1 MLMRSSDVLRQVG
14 FARFS
19 IDHIWMGTAPPAW
32 VFQGFF
38 HWPRKVGLLRAISG
52 TALSVD
58 FETPITPAAAGDT
71 FLATT
76 ALLALGFALVRSAG
90 FFAALPCATAGYVM
104 TVRRGGDGRWVS
116 LMITI
121 GTLFSALTITA
132 WMILLRYRS
141 KKITPVLQYD
151 NNAF

>member
-1 MLMRSSDVLRQVG
+1 VFPLEMLMRSSDVLRQVG

-38 HWPRKVGLLRAISG
+38 HWPRKVGLLRAVSG

-76 ALLALGFALVRSAG
+76 ALLALGFALVRLAG
-90 FFAALPCATAGYVM
+90 SFCSPTLRHGWL
-104 TVRRGGDGRWVS
+104 RDDRSQGR
-116 LMITI
+116 
-121 GTLFSALTITA
+121 
-132 WMILLRYRS
+132 
-141 KKITPVLQYD
+141 
-151 NNAF
+151 